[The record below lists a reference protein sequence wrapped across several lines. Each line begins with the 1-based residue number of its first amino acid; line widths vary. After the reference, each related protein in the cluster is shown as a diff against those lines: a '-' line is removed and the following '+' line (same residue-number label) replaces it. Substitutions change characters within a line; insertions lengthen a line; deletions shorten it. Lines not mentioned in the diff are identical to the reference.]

1 MNMSR
6 TSRKEQIQ
14 DGGQEQQN
22 KEGSQT
28 QGNTHAKRATGLSYR
43 RPRRDYSKST
53 KWTYQMNKDLAK
65 LYKTSQPGKLGYM
78 KKLKDLWDEKY
89 PTLTKF
95 TAKHLAEQVRN
106 IKRRKILRNQNA
118 TGYLSKHQKIIT

>member
-1 MNMSR
+1 MSR
-6 TSRKEQIQ
+6 TLRREQIQ

-22 KEGSQT
+22 EEEGSQT
-28 QGNTHAKRATGLSYR
+28 LGNTRAKRNTGLSYR

-78 KKLKDLWDEKY
+78 KRLKDLWDEKY

-95 TAKHLAEQVRN
+95 TAKQLAEQVRN
-106 IKRRKILRNQNA
+106 IKRRKILPEP
-118 TGYLSKHQKIIT
+118 